1 MRAETLREVERYNP
15 ELGLES
21 VPCNLCESTSTTEV
35 LPANTSLADLRAAAF
50 ACTSPDVGQHG
61 RIVRCD
67 NCGLVYTNPRP
78 TAELLDALYADVE
91 DNVYL
96 EDEEA
101 RVATFRHAL
110 LGVRKRA
117 AVGGRLLDVGCHV
130 GTFLRLARDAG
141 YEVAGVE
148 PSTWAAEYARDAR
161 GLAVLPCALGA
172 AGYEPQSF
180 DVVTMWDVIEHF
192 ADPKGEL
199 RQVHRVLKP
208 GGLFALT
215 TMNVDALLPRLLR
228 GRWPWYMLM
237 HQYFFTPETM
247 SRMLEDVGFEV
258 IAIEPHIRIT
268 YVRYVVSKLEAY
280 SGGLHKAAKLLTE
293 KAGLGGVRIPVN
305 LGDLMTVYARSKA

>member
-1 MRAETLREVERYNP
+1 MRAEIRRDEVERYNP

-21 VPCNLCESTSTTEV
+21 VPCNLCGSTSTTQV
-35 LPANTSLADLRAAAF
+35 LAANTSLADLRAAAF

-61 RIVRCD
+61 TIVRCD

-110 LGVRKRA
+110 VGVRKRA
-117 AVGGRLLDVGCHV
+117 PGGRLLDIGSHV
-130 GTFLRLARDAG
+130 GTFLQLAREAG
-141 YEVAGVE
+141 YDVSGVE
-148 PSTWAAEYARDAR
+148 PSTWAAEYARNTR
-161 GLAVLPCALGA
+161 GLDVRPCGLTT
-172 AGYEPQSF
+172 AGFEPESF

-192 ADPKGEL
+192 ADPKEEL
-199 RQVHRVLKP
+199 RQVHGVLKP

-215 TMNVDALLPRLLR
+215 TMDVGALLPRVLR

-237 HQYFFTPETM
+237 HQYFFTPQTL
-247 SRMLEDVGFEV
+247 SRMLDEVGFEV

-268 YVRYVVSKLEAY
+268 YVRYVASKLEAY
-280 SGGLHKAAKLLTE
+280 SRGLHRVATLLTE
-293 KAGLGGVRIPVN
+293 KTGIGGMRIPVN
-305 LGDLMTVYARSKA
+305 LGDLMTVYARKR